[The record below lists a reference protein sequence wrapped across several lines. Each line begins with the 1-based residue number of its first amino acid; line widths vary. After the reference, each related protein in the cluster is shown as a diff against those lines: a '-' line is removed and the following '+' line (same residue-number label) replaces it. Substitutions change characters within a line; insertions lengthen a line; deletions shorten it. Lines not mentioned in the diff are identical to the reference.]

1 MIILILFNGMN
12 ASQNIIYDE
21 YVLSD
26 VSGLRYINITRNNRM
41 IDVNIR
47 IVLLLIN
54 KTYYSM
60 RIDLLGY
67 NPNIETLFSY
77 GCFNQENN
85 VVFLKDVP
93 SGFQMVLEKIDELSF
108 LCKKGFYFLENK
120 IFQYKESYSIEE
132 CFPID
137 RWIVEHRK
145 REDLFRKEK
154 SNYPMPFKLGTYG
167 HSLIIEVNNR
177 YKLFEDADVD
187 LRLLLSEG
195 SWRKDGNEL
204 RLYDSSLDYSF
215 LLLIRNDDLLKNR
228 YPDNNII
235 NGIYLF
241 PQKDQMYP
249 FTMW

>member
-1 MIILILFNGMN
+1 MIILILFNGM
-12 ASQNIIYDE
+12 SDFMNIIYDE

-26 VSGLRYINITRNNRM
+26 VSGLKYIYIKQNDRM

-77 GCFNQENN
+77 GCFKQENN
-85 VVFLKDVP
+85 VVFLNDVP
-93 SGFQMVLEKIDELSF
+93 SGFQMVLEKIDKLSF
-108 LCKKGFYFLENK
+108 LCKKGFYFLVNK
-120 IFQYKESYSIEE
+120 IFQYKESDSIEE
-132 CFPID
+132 DFPID
-137 RWIVEHRK
+137 RWIVEHEK
-145 REDLFRKEK
+145 REELFKKEK
-154 SNYPMPFKLGTYG
+154 SNNPISFKLGTYG
-167 HSLIIEVNNR
+167 HSLIVEVNNR

-195 SWRKDGNEL
+195 SWRKEGNKL
-204 RLYDSSLDYSF
+204 SLYDSSLDYSF

-228 YPDNNII
+228 YPDNGII

-241 PQKDQMYP
+241 PQKNQMYP

>member
-1 MIILILFNGMN
+1 MVIILILFNGMN

-154 SNYPMPFKLGTYG
+154 SNYPMPFKLGTYD
-167 HSLIIEVNNR
+167 I
-177 YKLFEDADVD
+177 F
-187 LRLLLSEG
+187 
-195 SWRKDGNEL
+195 
-204 RLYDSSLDYSF
+204 
-215 LLLIRNDDLLKNR
+215 
-228 YPDNNII
+228 
-235 NGIYLF
+235 YLVF
-241 PQKDQMYP
+241 
-249 FTMW
+249 

>member
-1 MIILILFNGMN
+1 
-12 ASQNIIYDE
+12 
-21 YVLSD
+21 
-26 VSGLRYINITRNNRM
+26 
-41 IDVNIR
+41 
-47 IVLLLIN
+47 
-54 KTYYSM
+54 M

-120 IFQYKESYSIEE
+120 IFQYKESSSIEE
-132 CFPID
+132 YFPID

-154 SNYPMPFKLGTYG
+154 LNYPIPFKLGTYG

-215 LLLIRNDDLLKNR
+215 LLLIRNDDLLKIVIQT
-228 YPDNNII
+228 II
-235 NGIYLF
+235 
-241 PQKDQMYP
+241 
-249 FTMW
+249 